1 MCSAGRIK
9 HHLKHNI
16 SDPRA
21 TILFVG
27 YQAAGTLGRVIQ
39 SGVNP
44 VRIFGEWYPVKANIE
59 TIEGFSAHADRSEL
73 LAWFESLGGLPRR
86 SYIVHGEEDTA
97 VAFGDS
103 LRGMFDAEVAVP
115 ALGENFPLK

>member
-1 MCSAGRIK
+1 MEQSRSINEDRGPAVIISASGMCSAGRIK

-27 YQAAGTLGRVIQ
+27 YQAAGTLGRVIL

-59 TIEGFSAHADRSEL
+59 TNEGFSAHADRSEL
-73 LAWFESLGGLPRR
+73 LAWFESLGGPPSPQLHRPR
-86 SYIVHGEEDTA
+86 
-97 VAFGDS
+97 
-103 LRGMFDAEVAVP
+103 
-115 ALGENFPLK
+115 

>member
-1 MCSAGRIK
+1 MKA
-9 HHLKHNI
+9 H
-16 SDPRA
+16 
-21 TILFVG
+21 
-27 YQAAGTLGRVIQ
+27 IQ
-39 SGVNP
+39 
-44 VRIFGEWYPVKANIE
+44 

-103 LRGMFDAEVAVP
+103 LRGMFDAEVTVP
-115 ALGENFPLK
+115 ALGESFPLT